1 MPRIQTIISSAF
13 LSLALLAVSPAN
25 LSAQVFGDSS
35 SSKAAAAILSAGS
48 RAAAISRLRSVRSVG
63 VVNLS
68 FRNVP
73 RFRTN
78 APDVSEFKVS
88 AGKNISGI
96 KRLAALPQMPPPRP
110 GKPRHSMPWM
120 TTTIDLLRPARPT
133 GPMAVS
139 DALCPRETLSRLSAW
154 FSSSELAF
162 WSGAMGILAGV
173 LYGRSSPSA

>member
-25 LSAQVFGDSS
+25 LSAQVFGDGS

-48 RAAAISRLRSVRSVG
+48 RAAAISRLKSVRSVG

-73 RFRTN
+73 RFRTD
-78 APDVSEFKVS
+78 APDVSELKVS

-96 KRLAALPQMPPPRP
+96 RRLRAALAAN
-110 GKPRHSMPWM
+110 
-120 TTTIDLLRPARPT
+120 PATRR
-133 GPMAVS
+133 
-139 DALCPRETLSRLSAW
+139 ALASRGIAIGRVVGVDVY
-154 FSSSELAF
+154 SSGSIRLY
-162 WSGAMGILAGV
+162 IL
-173 LYGRSSPSA
+173 

>member
-1 MPRIQTIISSAF
+1 MPRIQAIISSAF
-13 LSLALLAVSPAN
+13 LSLALLAVSPAD

-35 SSKAAAAILSAGS
+35 SSKAEAAILSAGS
-48 RAAAISRLRSVRSVG
+48 RAAAISRLKSVRSVG

-96 KRLAALPQMPPPRP
+96 KRLRNALAANPVTR
-110 GKPRHSMPWM
+110 R
-120 TTTIDLLRPARPT
+120 
-133 GPMAVS
+133 
-139 DALCPRETLSRLSAW
+139 ALASRGISIGRVVGVDVY
-154 FSSSELAF
+154 SSGSIRLY
-162 WSGAMGILAGV
+162 V
-173 LYGRSSPSA
+173 L